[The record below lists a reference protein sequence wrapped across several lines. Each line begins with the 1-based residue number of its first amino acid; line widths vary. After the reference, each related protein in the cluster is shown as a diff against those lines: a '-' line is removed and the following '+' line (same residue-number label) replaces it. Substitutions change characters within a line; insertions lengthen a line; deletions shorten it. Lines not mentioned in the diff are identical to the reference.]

1 MPGSYSTDSMEKI
14 VPRGIRNNNPLNIRV
29 GNHWLGEVEHPT
41 DKDFEQ
47 FVCIHY
53 GLRAAFVLLRRYI
66 ERYGLDTIPDII
78 SRWAPSSENN
88 TSAYIEKVIRLS
100 GIAADEKISFDGR
113 AQMKRLVYAMAI
125 VECGEAISETDIVMG
140 YEFAKMF

>member
-1 MPGSYSTDSMEKI
+1 MPGSYSTDNMEKI

-29 GNHWLGEVEHPT
+29 GNHWLGEVEHPS
-41 DKDFEQ
+41 DNEFEQ

-66 ERYGLDTIPDII
+66 ERYGLNTIPDII

-88 TSAYIEKVIRLS
+88 TSAYIEKVVRLS
-100 GIAADEKISFDGR
+100 KMLEISL
-113 AQMKRLVYAMAI
+113 MRLRKVIKVQKKVYLKL
-125 VECGEAISETDIVMG
+125 
-140 YEFAKMF
+140 KMH